1 MADTYLFFSILACL
15 VLSGFFSGSETALLK
30 LNLKKLDRDIL
41 ANPSISLQAL
51 KELTKST
58 SKLLVTI
65 LLGNNI
71 VNIFGTAAASSLA
84 VTHFGEE
91 KGLIIAT
98 TVMTISVLIF
108 SEILPKTIAANNST
122 MVSRLVS
129 IPLFIFHKLLT
140 PVHWVFNNII
150 DRLIKKFQASDDGDT
165 GPSSY
170 EELMFLAK
178 EVKPHPKRKGTTPI
192 KVIGGAAKS
201 SEITLEEI
209 MINRA
214 KVNFCPIEAD
224 LKSTLELLLKD
235 RHTRLPVY
243 EGTIDNIVGIIH
255 LKDVVIAQS
264 APQFSLKEL
273 LHPVFT
279 FSGKTKLF
287 TALTTMQS
295 NFSHMAIIKDEFGA
309 TLGLVTLEDLLEEIV
324 GEIRDE
330 FDEHEVNQIKTIN
343 DKEFIVNSS
352 MLVSDF
358 NKRTHLK
365 VKAEKGETLSGLV
378 FNRLDGQVVVGTK
391 LNDGQFEFEVV
402 KIENKIIKEL
412 LIKVL

>member
-1 MADTYLFFSILACL
+1 MADTYLLISIIACL

-30 LNLKKLDRDIL
+30 LNLKKLDRDIIE
-41 ANPSISLQAL
+41 NPTISLQAL

-91 KGLIIAT
+91 KGLIVAT
-98 TVMTISVLIF
+98 TVMTVSVLIF

-122 MVSRLVS
+122 MVSKLVS
-129 IPLFIFHKLLT
+129 LPLFAFHKILT

-150 DRLIKKFQASDDGDT
+150 DRLIKVFQASDDGDT

-201 SEITLEEI
+201 SEITLSEI

-214 KVNFCPIEAD
+214 KINFCPVEAD
-224 LKSTLELLLKD
+224 VKTTLNLLLKD
-235 RHTRLPVY
+235 QHTRLPVF
-243 EGTIDNIVGIIH
+243 EGSVDNIVGIIH
-255 LKDVVIAQS
+255 LKDVVIAQDD
-264 APQFSLKEL
+264 PNFSLKDK
-273 LHPVFT
+273 LHPAFT

-295 NFSHMAIIKDEFGA
+295 KFSHMAIIKDEFGV

-330 FDEHEVNQIKTIN
+330 FDAHEVDQIKKIN
-343 DKEFIVNSS
+343 EKEFLVNSP

-358 NKRTHLK
+358 NRRVNLK
-365 VKAEKGETLSGLV
+365 IKAEKGETLSGLL
-378 FNRLDGQVVVGTK
+378 FNRLDGQVEVGTK
-391 LNDGQFEFEVV
+391 LNDGSFEFEVV
-402 KIENKIIKEL
+402 KIEKQIIKEL
-412 LIKVL
+412 LVRVL